1 MASFHILDKVISE
14 QDEPFFVAEL
24 SGNHLQDFT
33 KACLLIEKAKEAGAH
48 AIKLQTYTADTIT
61 MPSGRKEFLIE
72 DEKSLWKGR
81 NLYDLY
87 KQASTP
93 WEWHEKLFKKAHSL
107 GLIAFST
114 PFDLSSVAFL
124 ESLNVPCY
132 KIASNEI
139 VDIELIEACARTR
152 KPLILSCGMA
162 TLSEIEEALDHARKA
177 GASEILLLKC
187 TSSYPA
193 PESDMNLRT
202 IANMKE
208 TFQLPVGLSDHSL
221 GIGVAVASIALGA
234 CAIEKH
240 LTLNRSEGGPD
251 AAFSLEPDEFATLVK
266 ECKRA
271 FLSLGNISYGPLKS
285 EQTTYL
291 HRKSLYFTESL
302 PQGTV
307 IESHHLRSIR
317 PAKGLSPK
325 YAPCLCGMRL
335 MKNVSKGEPT
345 CWEQFQA

>member
-1 MASFHILDKVISE
+1 MAPFHILDREISE
-14 QDEPFFVAEL
+14 RDEPFIVAEL
-24 SGNHLQDFT
+24 SGNHLQDFS
-33 KACLLIEKAKEAGAH
+33 KACLLIEKAKEAGAD
-48 AIKLQTYTADTIT
+48 AVKLQTYTADTIT
-61 MPSGRKEFLIE
+61 MPSERREFLIE
-72 DEKSLWKGR
+72 DEKSLWKGMR
-81 NLYDLY
+81 LYDLY

-124 ESLNVPCY
+124 ESLDVPCY

-139 VDIELIEACARTR
+139 IDVELIEACAHTR

-162 TLSEIEEALDHARKA
+162 TLSEIEEALDRARSA
-177 GASEILLLKC
+177 GTSEILLLKC

-193 PESDMNLRT
+193 PENDMNIRT
-202 IANMKE
+202 LSHMKE

-234 CAIEKH
+234 CTIEKH
-240 LTLNRSEGGPD
+240 LTLSRAEGGPD
-251 AAFSLEPDEFATLVK
+251 AAFSLEPDEFAALVK
-266 ECKRA
+266 ECRRA
-271 FLSLGNISYGPLKS
+271 FRSLGNISYGPLPS
-285 EQTTYL
+285 EKTTYQ
-291 HRKSLYFTESL
+291 HRKSLYFTDSL

-307 IESHHLRSIR
+307 IEARHIRSIR
-317 PAKGLSPK
+317 PAKGLLPK
-325 YAPCLCGMRL
+325 YAPCLLGMKL
-335 MKNVSKGEPT
+335 MKNVSKGEAV